1 MSKAGK
7 GAHALVAPAGE
18 HRSASTPG
26 SVGRETAGQIAPS
39 RGSTSPAYKVTG
51 AAITKGD
58 RMIRAVHR
66 QRGRRIIKAQMGRTN
81 RLLARKS
88 KSICP
93 PLRTFTAQSRAG
105 WGGKSGVSECHSCSP
120 FVILL
125 HVARVNILLLRCCA
139 CQHSCK

>member
-1 MSKAGK
+1 M
-7 GAHALVAPAGE
+7 VAPAGE

-39 RGSTSPAYKVTG
+39 RGSTSPAYKMTG

-58 RMIRAVHR
+58 RMIRAVHC
-66 QRGRRIIKAQMGRTN
+66 QRGRRIITAQMGRTN

-88 KSICP
+88 KSIRP
-93 PLRTFTAQSRAG
+93 PLRTVTTRSRTG
-105 WGGKSGVSECHSCSP
+105 SGGKSDVSECHSRFP
-120 FVILL
+120 LVVLL

-139 CQHSCK
+139 CQHGCK